1 MMQMTGAA
9 LRGQV
14 VSQAATDPL
23 SYTPVKDKSYAFDRP
38 TVICTISM
46 VDPLVRSPIYDSRVL
61 YTSIPCSARTVANVA
76 IRCLTKP
83 RGVSASYVLA
93 TLEHVCLVGK

>member
-46 VDPLVRSPIYDSRVL
+46 VDPLVRSPILARGDPVL
-61 YTSIPCSARTVANVA
+61 SITYSGFPLQWLLDDA
-76 IRCLTKP
+76 
-83 RGVSASYVLA
+83 
-93 TLEHVCLVGK
+93 